1 MNRMLRVIVFTGSAL
16 ALPVFFAAQVP
27 HAPVVLQSPVQ
38 DKNFYVLSLIERTP
52 AAVEALARDPEL
64 TALGETKWEATEQ
77 AAGNCNKPKAD
88 CIVDI
93 SHMAGA
99 EIDAA
104 LFTPA
109 EIDTAGKHLQQIY
122 KERPAV
128 RALLAGAMRRS
139 GFFELY
145 RHDTDE
151 TLLAHAWVDAAH
163 SIDQILQ
170 TYGMGVAPRYPKI
183 DSPSFNVNSPAGSQ
197 LIHSVA
203 AQKPMCL
210 FFEPSLHIALGL
222 LEVNHRDEAGRFEP
236 LETGVNAAAL
246 RRLAGIKW
254 SDYRYTVIVV
264 PGEGPEEPGVNLS
277 HGSRTRIALAVK
289 DFQAGL
295 APLILVSGGFVH
307 PSQTKFC
314 EAIEMK
320 KALIRDFGI
329 PANVILAEPH
339 ARHTTTNLRNAT
351 RLIYRYGIPFD
362 KPALIVTDTD
372 QSASIESTSF
382 VDQSKT
388 NLGYVPYKS
397 LTRISPTDLSFLP
410 EIDSL
415 QANARDP
422 LDP

>member
-1 MNRMLRVIVFTGSAL
+1 
-16 ALPVFFAAQVP
+16 
-27 HAPVVLQSPVQ
+27 
-38 DKNFYVLSLIERTP
+38 
-52 AAVEALARDPEL
+52 
-64 TALGETKWEATEQ
+64 
-77 AAGNCNKPKAD
+77 
-88 CIVDI
+88 
-93 SHMAGA
+93 
-99 EIDAA
+99 
-104 LFTPA
+104 
-109 EIDTAGKHLQQIY
+109 
-122 KERPAV
+122 
-128 RALLAGAMRRS
+128 
-139 GFFELY
+139 
-145 RHDTDE
+145 
-151 TLLAHAWVDAAH
+151 
-163 SIDQILQ
+163 
-170 TYGMGVAPRYPKI
+170 
-183 DSPSFNVNSPAGSQ
+183 
-197 LIHSVA
+197 
-203 AQKPMCL
+203 
-210 FFEPSLHIALGL
+210 
-222 LEVNHRDEAGRFEP
+222 
-236 LETGVNAAAL
+236 VNAAAL

-254 SDYRYTVIVV
+254 NDYRYTVIVV

-372 QSASIESTSF
+372 QSASIESTNF